1 MATYTSGAIN
11 EVLVGTGVLYVADR
25 TASGLAFPGD
35 DGAGAFESVGTAS
48 NAWRDIGYSED
59 GWTLEMDRT
68 FEDILVAEEIDPIKT
83 IKTAQEAR
91 LMGEVSQ
98 ASLKNIAVAMGQT
111 DSYVSEDATTDGDSA
126 DTGLAANYDVV
137 FAPITDS
144 FSELSGLLIIEGPG
158 GADIHVEMPRMVSV
172 GAFSMQHA
180 KAPQK
185 VVIATEFKL
194 LVPDSTVNVG
204 STGGKYHLFRIV
216 DNTNDSTTFDVN

>member
-11 EVLVGTGVLYVADR
+11 EVLIGTGVLYVADR

-35 DGAGAFESVGTAS
+35 DGSGNWQAVSTAS
-48 NAWRDIGYSED
+48 AAWRDIGYSED

-68 FEDILVAEEIDPIKT
+68 FEDILVAEEVDPIKT

-91 LMGEVSQ
+91 LMGELSQ
-98 ASLKNIAVAMGQT
+98 ASLKNLSVAMGQI
-111 DSYVSEDATTDGDSA
+111 DSYVSEDDS
-126 DTGLAANYDVV
+126 DFAAGYDVV
-137 FAPITDS
+137 KSPITDS
-144 FSELSGLLIIEGPG
+144 FSEMAALLIAEGPG
-158 GADIHVEMPRMVSV
+158 GADRHMQMPRVVSV
-172 GAFSMQHA
+172 GAFSMSHA

-194 LVPDSTVNVG
+194 LVPDSTFNVG
-204 STGGKYHLFRIV
+204 ATGGKNHLFKIV

>member
-11 EVLVGTGVLYVADR
+11 EVLIGTGVLYVADR

-35 DGAGAFESVGTAS
+35 DGSGNWETVATAS
-48 NAWRDIGYSED
+48 AAWRDIGYSED

-68 FEDILVAEEIDPIKT
+68 FEDILVAEEVDPIKT

-91 LMGEVSQ
+91 LMGELSQ
-98 ASLKNIAVAMGQT
+98 ASLANLSVAMGQI
-111 DSYVSEDATTDGDSA
+111 DSYVSEDDS
-126 DTGLAANYDVV
+126 DFAAGYDVV
-137 FAPITDS
+137 KAPITDS
-144 FSELSGLLIIEGPG
+144 FSELAALLIAEGPA
-158 GADIHVEMPRMVSV
+158 GADRHVQMPRTVSV
-172 GAFSMQHA
+172 GAFSMSHA

-194 LVPDSTVNVG
+194 LVPDSTFNVG
-204 STGGKYHLFRIV
+204 ATGGKNHLFKIV

>member
-25 TASGLAFPGD
+25 SASGLAYPGD
-35 DGAGAFESVGTAS
+35 DGANAFESVSTAS
-48 NAWRDIGYSED
+48 TDWRDIGYSED

-91 LMGEVSQ
+91 LMGELSQ
-98 ASLKNIAVAMGQT
+98 ASLANLSVAMGQI
-111 DSYVSEDATTDGDSA
+111 DSYVSEDDS
-126 DTGLAANYDVV
+126 DFAAGYDVV
-137 FAPITDS
+137 KAPITDS
-144 FSELSGLLIIEGPG
+144 FSEMAALLIAEGPA
-158 GADIHVEMPRMVSV
+158 GADRHVQMPRVVSV

-194 LVPDSTVNVG
+194 LVPDSTFNVG
-204 STGGKYHLFRIV
+204 STGGKYHLFKIV
-216 DNTNDSTTFDVN
+216 DNTNDTTTFDVN

>member
-25 TASGLAFPGD
+25 SASGLAYPGD
-35 DGAGAFESVGTAS
+35 DGSSAFEAVSTAS
-48 NAWRDIGYSED
+48 TAWRDIGYSED

-91 LMGEVSQ
+91 LMGELSQ
-98 ASLKNIAVAMGQT
+98 ASLANLSVAMGQI
-111 DSYVSEDATTDGDSA
+111 DSYVSEDDSDFA
-126 DTGLAANYDVV
+126 SGYDVV
-137 FAPITDS
+137 KAPITDS
-144 FSELSGLLIIEGPG
+144 FSEMAALLIAEGPA
-158 GADIHVEMPRMVSV
+158 GADRHVQMPRVVSV

-194 LVPDSTVNVG
+194 LVPDSTFNVG
-204 STGGKYHLFRIV
+204 ATGGKNHLFKIV
-216 DNTNDSTTFDVN
+216 DNTNDTTTFDVN

>member
-25 TASGLAFPGD
+25 AASGLAYPGD
-35 DGAGAFESVGTAS
+35 DSSGAFESVSTAS
-48 NAWRDIGYSED
+48 ADWRDIGYSED

-91 LMGEVSQ
+91 LMGELSQ
-98 ASLKNIAVAMGQT
+98 ASLKNLSVAMGQT
-111 DSYVSEDATTDGDSA
+111 DSYVSEDDSDYA
-126 DTGLAANYDVV
+126 SGYDVV
-137 FAPITDS
+137 KAPITDS
-144 FSELSGLLIIEGPG
+144 FSELAALLIAEGPA
-158 GADIHVEMPRMVSV
+158 GADRHVQMPRVVSV
-172 GAFSMQHA
+172 GAFSMSHA

-194 LVPDSTVNVG
+194 LVPDSTFNVG
-204 STGGKYHLFRIV
+204 STGGKYHLFKIV
-216 DNTNDSTTFDVN
+216 DNTNDTTTFDVN

>member
-11 EVLVGTGVLYVADR
+11 EVLVGTGVLYVGNR
-25 TASGLAFPGD
+25 ASVSFPTD
-35 DGAGAFESVGTAS
+35 DGAGAFQTAAVAS
-48 NAWRDIGYSED
+48 ANWKDIGYSED

-91 LMGEVSQ
+91 LMGELSQ
-98 ASLKNIAVAMGQT
+98 ASLKNLSFAMGQL
-111 DSYVSEDATTDGDSA
+111 DSYVSEDDSDFA
-126 DTGLAANYDVV
+126 SGYDVV
-137 FAPITDS
+137 KAPITDS
-144 FSELSGLLIIEGPG
+144 FSEMAALLIAEGPA
-158 GADIHVEMPRMVSV
+158 GADRHIQMPRVVSV

-194 LVPDSTVNVG
+194 LVPDSTLNVG
-204 STGGKYHLFRIV
+204 ATGGKNHLFRIV
-216 DNTNDSTTFDVN
+216 DNTNDTTTFDVN

>member
-11 EVLVGTGVLYVADR
+11 EVLIGTGVLYVADR

-35 DGAGAFESVGTAS
+35 DGSGNWQAVSTAS
-48 NAWRDIGYSED
+48 AAWRDIGYSED

-68 FEDILVAEEIDPIKT
+68 FEDILVAEEVDPIKT

-91 LMGEVSQ
+91 LMGELSQ
-98 ASLKNIAVAMGQT
+98 ASLANLSVAMGQI
-111 DSYVSEDATTDGDSA
+111 DSYVSEDDS
-126 DTGLAANYDVV
+126 DFAAGYDVV
-137 FAPITDS
+137 KSPITDS
-144 FSELSGLLIIEGPG
+144 FSEMAALLIAEGPA
-158 GADIHVEMPRMVSV
+158 GADRHVQMPRTVSV
-172 GAFSMQHA
+172 GAFSMSHA

-194 LVPDSTVNVG
+194 LVPDSTFNVG
-204 STGGKYHLFRIV
+204 ATGGKNHLFKIV

>member
-1 MATYTSGAIN
+1 MATYTNGTIN
-11 EVLVGTGVLYVADR
+11 EVLIGTGVLYVGDR
-25 TASGLAFPGD
+25 ANVAFPGD
-35 DGAGAFESVGTAS
+35 DGAGAFETPAVAS
-48 NAWRDIGYSED
+48 ANWRDIGYSED

-68 FEDILVAEEIDPIKT
+68 FEDILVAEEVDPIKT

-91 LMGEVSQ
+91 LMGELSQ
-98 ASLKNIAVAMGQT
+98 ASLQNLSIAMGQT
-111 DSYVSEDATTDGDSA
+111 DAYVDEDATTDGDSA
-126 DTGLAANYDVV
+126 DTGLAAGYDVV

-144 FSELSGLLIIEGPG
+144 YSELSGLLIVEGPA
-158 GADIHVEMPRMVSV
+158 GADRHVEMPRMVSV
-172 GAFSMQHA
+172 GAFSMSHA

-185 VVIATEFKL
+185 VVVATEFKL

>member
-25 TASGLAFPGD
+25 SASGLAYPGD
-35 DGAGAFESVGTAS
+35 DGSGNWEAVSTAS
-48 NAWRDIGYSED
+48 AAWRDIGYSED

-91 LMGEVSQ
+91 LMGELSQ
-98 ASLKNIAVAMGQT
+98 ASLANLSVAMGQI
-111 DSYVSEDATTDGDSA
+111 DSYVSEDDS
-126 DTGLAANYDVV
+126 DFAAGYDVV
-137 FAPITDS
+137 KAPITDS
-144 FSELSGLLIIEGPG
+144 FSEMAALLIAEGPA
-158 GADIHVEMPRMVSV
+158 GADRHVQMPRVVSV

-194 LVPDSTVNVG
+194 LVPDSTFNVG
-204 STGGKYHLFRIV
+204 ATGGKNHLFKIV

>member
-11 EVLVGTGVLYVADR
+11 EVLIGTGVLYVGAR
-25 TASGLAFPGD
+25 SSSVVYPGD
-35 DGAGAFESVGTAS
+35 DAAGNWEAVSTAWS
-48 NAWRDIGYSED
+48 GWRDIGYSED

-68 FEDILVAEEIDPIKT
+68 FEDILVAEEVDPIKT

-91 LMGEVSQ
+91 LMGELSQ
-98 ASLKNIAVAMGQT
+98 ASLQNLSIAMGQT
-111 DSYVSEDATTDGDSA
+111 DAYVDEDATTDGDSA
-126 DTGLAANYDVV
+126 DTGLAAGYDVV

-144 FSELSGLLIIEGPG
+144 YSELSGLLIVEGPA
-158 GADIHVEMPRMVSV
+158 GADRHVEMPRMVSV
-172 GAFSMQHA
+172 GAFSMSHA

-185 VVIATEFKL
+185 VVVATEFKL
-194 LVPDSTVNVG
+194 LVPDTTVNVG

>member
-25 TASGLAFPGD
+25 TASGLAYPGD
-35 DGAGAFESVGTAS
+35 DGSGNWEAVSTAS
-48 NAWRDIGYSED
+48 AAWRDIGYSED

-91 LMGEVSQ
+91 LMGELSQ
-98 ASLKNIAVAMGQT
+98 ASLANLSVAMGQI
-111 DSYVSEDATTDGDSA
+111 DSYVSEDDS
-126 DTGLAANYDVV
+126 DFAAGYDVV
-137 FAPITDS
+137 KAPITDS
-144 FSELSGLLIIEGPG
+144 FSEMAALLIAEGPA
-158 GADIHVEMPRMVSV
+158 GADRHVQMPRVVSV

-194 LVPDSTVNVG
+194 LVPDSTFNVG
-204 STGGKYHLFRIV
+204 ATGGKNHLFKIV
-216 DNTNDSTTFDVN
+216 DNTNDGQTFDVN